1 MESSR
6 EIVEESTFE
15 FLMNEVLAT
24 ELLPHLNMRD
34 LVQLSRTTTGIHG
47 LFAGTSYSRDA
58 LMDKLMPYLADIIVN
73 EPSKEKIGILK
84 KLLNDYPEL
93 LQRTI
98 KKVVF
103 EETEQ
108 AYINYSL
115 LQLAFAEGD
124 DDLCFDLQPC
134 FESAMGSA
142 EAAKEEIDK
151 QLKEKFEFESD
162 EEKKKA
168 EEREQEIKN
177 GLANLLTAAIQAIT
191 NEQFNNGRDREGK
204 LILSQA
210 TLDAITLFRD
220 TFDAL
225 QPREIKKGRRS
236 RLNTLQ
242 ETNEAY
248 IQALQQWGYNYNR
261 CALFEDGF
269 LSHVLLNT
277 AENDAERFNQGL
289 FYLQKDY
296 KPEPFERR
304 RTLRNKD
311 IKFQEQLRSVSSD
324 FSALLGSCVDIVYDV
339 GGRFGRVGT
348 ARRGAAR
355 GRVLSIFM
363 SNKNKKHGEL
373 MQPAKK
379 YHAVRSINY

>member
-58 LMDKLMPYLADIIVN
+58 LMDKLMTYLADIIVN

-93 LQRTI
+93 LQRKI

-108 AYINYSL
+108 AYIDYSL
-115 LQLAFAEGD
+115 LQLAYAEGD

-134 FESAMGSA
+134 FELGMGSA
-142 EAAKEEIDK
+142 DAAKKEIDK
-151 QLKEKFEFESD
+151 QLKEKFEYENE
-162 EEKKKA
+162 EEKQKA
-168 EEREQEIKN
+168 EADELAIKN
-177 GLANLLTAAIQAIT
+177 QLENLMTAAIQAIN
-191 NEQFNNGRDREGK
+191 NEQFNNGQDNQNK
-204 LILSQA
+204 LILSRA
-210 TLDAITLFRD
+210 TLEAIDTFRNA
-220 TFDAL
+220 FDAL

-242 ETNEAY
+242 ETMDAY
-248 IQALQQWGYNYNR
+248 VQAERQWGYNQ

-277 AENDAERFNQGL
+277 PENDAERFNQGL
-289 FYLQKDY
+289 YYLQKDQN
-296 KPEPFERR
+296 PEQFNRR

-311 IKFQEQLRSVSSD
+311 IKFQVQLRSDSLD
-324 FSALLGSCVDIVYDV
+324 FSSLPGSCIDIVW
-339 GGRFGRVGT
+339 GWHSSNSRVAIVSAYQILCQT
-348 ARRGAAR
+348 KTRNLQSLCSQPESVMR
-355 GRVLSIFM
+355 LS
-363 SNKNKKHGEL
+363 
-373 MQPAKK
+373 Q
-379 YHAVRSINY
+379 